1 MNFITKPTK
10 YKFSIFLVFLFLHVS
25 LNAKNYYVSNSGN
38 NLNKGNSAT
47 TAWKSIERLNQQE
60 FEPGDSVLF
69 KRGDVFIG
77 EIQVN
82 FSGNLNKPI
91 VYSAFGVG
99 SNPIIS
105 GAIPLQDWE
114 LQKNGLLMSDCQ
126 KTVFNVYCNNQQQ
139 ILARYPNQGYLKIDG
154 GANSKS
160 SFCDDY
166 LSQED
171 NYWVGAN
178 VRFKAYDWEWR
189 TSVVKD
195 FTNRTITISDSSS
208 NQLNAGWGYYFD
220 NKFEQLDTI
229 GEWFYDKNVQKL
241 YYYPDPKKTEG
252 ISLKATVYENGFRLI
267 KSIHH
272 IVIENITIEMFQN
285 NGIVAEGNN
294 QSINI
299 CKNQINQI
307 SQTGI
312 LFNDNSSDCLIDG
325 NSITHINGR
334 GIFALEPQ
342 SMKITNNYVSSIGFI
357 PGYGISGVNG
367 MLGIAI
373 GNKEEMKKADSTIA
387 RNNTISFNRVDSTGY
402 GGIRMD
408 GANSIIANNEVS
420 NALFYLSDG
429 SAIYCWATGE
439 NYTYNN
445 IIRNNIIHDV
455 YGNKEATPSLKG
467 VAANGIYIDNNCY
480 EIKVEGNQIFNISGS
495 GVHINSDAYNNS
507 VKNNTIYNCG
517 TGLSIAEWSKARA
530 TYGNVISENIV
541 FCKTPDQNG
550 AELMNWLLPYT
561 NTMGILSNNT
571 YYNFFEKF
579 YFQQSF
585 LSEDKNEK
593 LNIKYNFEGWQ
604 NKLGNDKGGI
614 AYQLNSKFAGFS
626 NSNICFNAGKGNK
639 TINFENGDI
648 YDLQGKKINSLELLP
663 FSAQIVLYK

>member
-1 MNFITKPTK
+1 MNLITKPIK
-10 YKFSIFLVFLFLHVS
+10 LIFSLSLVILLQVS
-25 LNAKNYYVSNSGN
+25 LNAKNYYLSNSGN
-38 NLNKGNSAT
+38 DLNKGNSTAN
-47 TAWKSIERLNQQE
+47 AWKSIDRLNQQKL
-60 FEPGDSVLF
+60 EPGDSVLF

-82 FSGNLNKPI
+82 YSGNINKPI

-105 GAIPLQDWE
+105 GAILLQDWE
-114 LQKNGLLMSDCQ
+114 LQKNGLIKSDCQ
-126 KTVFNVYCNNQQQ
+126 KTAFNVYCNNRQQ

-154 GANSKS
+154 GKNSKS
-160 SFCDDY
+160 SFYDNE
-166 LSQED
+166 LSQEN

-178 VRFKAYDWEWR
+178 IRFKAYDWEWR

-195 FTNRTITISDSSS
+195 FTNRTITISESSS

-229 GEWFYDKNVQKL
+229 GEWFYDKDVQKL
-241 YYYPDPKKTEG
+241 YYYPDPKKVEG
-252 ISLKATVYENGFRLI
+252 ISLKATVYENGFRL
-267 KSIHH
+267 KKHTHH
-272 IVIENITIEMFQN
+272 IDIKNITIEMFHR
-285 NGIVAEGNN
+285 NGIIADGNN

-299 CKNQINQI
+299 SKNKISQI

-312 LFNDNSSDCLIDG
+312 LFNDHSSDCLIDG
-325 NSITHINGR
+325 NLITHINGR

-373 GNKEEMKKADSTIA
+373 GNKEEMKKGVSTIA
-387 RNNTISFNRVDSTGY
+387 QNNTISFNRVDSTGY

-408 GANSIIANNEVS
+408 GANSILENNEIS
-420 NALFYLSDG
+420 NSMFYLSDG
-429 SAIYCWATGE
+429 SAIYCWATSE
-439 NYTYNN
+439 NYTFNN
-445 IIRNNIIHDV
+445 IIRNNVIHDV
-455 YGNKEATPSLKG
+455 YGNKEATPSMKG

-507 VKNNTIYNCG
+507 VTNNTIYNCG
-517 TGLSIAEWSKARA
+517 TGLSIAEWSKPKA
-530 TYGNVISENIV
+530 TYGNIISENVV

-561 NTMGILSNNT
+561 NTMGVLSKNT
-571 YYNFFEKF
+571 YYNFFEKY
-579 YFQQSF
+579 YFQQSY
-585 LSEDKNEK
+585 LSEDKDEK
-593 LNIKYNFEGWQ
+593 INIKYNFEGWQ
-604 NKLGNDKGGI
+604 KKLGNDKDGI
-614 AYQLNSKFAGFS
+614 AYQLNSKLAGFS
-626 NSNICFNAGKGNK
+626 NSNIYFNAGNTNK
-639 TINFENGDI
+639 TINFENSEMF
-648 YDLQGKKINSLELLP
+648 DLEGKMINTFELLP
-663 FSAQIVLYK
+663 FSSKIILSK